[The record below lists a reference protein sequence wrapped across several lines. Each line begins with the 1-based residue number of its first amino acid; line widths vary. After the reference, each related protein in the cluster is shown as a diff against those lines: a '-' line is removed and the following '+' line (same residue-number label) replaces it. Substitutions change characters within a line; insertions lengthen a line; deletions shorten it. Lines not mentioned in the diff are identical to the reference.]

1 MPSRGLLFGPDE
13 LLIVAVVL
21 KYLKTVKASK
31 LADLL
36 VRCKRAVVELQV
48 PRVSSETRL
57 GRVSSSTSYYYGS
70 LRGLQVEVL
79 TIILQVRLALNL
91 HRIIVSV
98 DFLQTEPSANRFLQL
113 VNSLQ
118 QLVAHCYWDLVYNLQ
133 RNLTATDLQAQ
144 HDQPHR
150 QT

>member
-1 MPSRGLLFGPDE
+1 MKSPS
-13 LLIVAVVL
+13 
-21 KYLKTVKASK
+21 
-31 LADLL
+31 
-36 VRCKRAVVELQV
+36 LQQL
-48 PRVSSETRL
+48 E
-57 GRVSSSTSYYYGS
+57 
-70 LRGLQVEVL
+70 VEVL
-79 TIILQVRLALNL
+79 TLILQVRLDLNL

-133 RNLTATDLQAQ
+133 KNLSATDLQAQ